1 MGMTTT
7 PNMGGPYTP
16 RPDLGPGV
24 GFGVGLPDPNYDPSM
39 DQTNTMPPVNGLP
52 TVGMGGGKGGVN
64 PGADYLSYATSPQFA
79 SDYQN
84 QSNQIANQIM
94 SQFQT
99 PVQSGGPLANS
110 RTALANNAYAPMA
123 QANAQQF
130 NAQTSNNINNL
141 QQQAANSLINLPPQ
155 GPQIGFGMPPQGYG
169 TPTSNMGAPTP
180 APAPVNRFAPPN
192 APGVRPSVVP
202 TTNRQMT
209 PMQQAQ
215 FGGAGQL
222 GSARANLMA
231 GRAPV
236 SNAVASRSPS
246 AIAARQVKA
255 PVRRTK

>member
-7 PNMGGPYTP
+7 PGMGGPYTP

-39 DQTNTMPPVNGLP
+39 DQTNTMPPVSGLP
-52 TVGMGGGKGGVN
+52 TQGMGGGKSMGGLGDLVSGALGQVGGVAQQIFPN
-64 PGADYLSYATSPQFA
+64 QQQPITQGNGQLPPGFGALSPIDRS
-79 SDYQN
+79 
-84 QSNQIANQIM
+84 QI
-94 SQFQT
+94 
-99 PVQSGGPLANS
+99 G
-110 RTALANNAYAPMA
+110 
-123 QANAQQF
+123 NAQIGMTAP
-130 NAQTSNNINNL
+130 AQVGTTQSPVPSQI
-141 QQQAANSLINLPPQ
+141 PPTPSIYSRVGGQPNVDTMPGMPGYQ
-155 GPQIGFGMPPQGYG
+155 GPGYG
-169 TPTSNMGAPTP
+169 QP
-180 APAPVNRFAPPN
+180 APAPTNRFIPQN

-231 GRAPV
+231 GKAPL
-236 SNAVASRSPS
+236 SNAVASRAPS
-246 AIAARQVKA
+246 AVAARQVKA